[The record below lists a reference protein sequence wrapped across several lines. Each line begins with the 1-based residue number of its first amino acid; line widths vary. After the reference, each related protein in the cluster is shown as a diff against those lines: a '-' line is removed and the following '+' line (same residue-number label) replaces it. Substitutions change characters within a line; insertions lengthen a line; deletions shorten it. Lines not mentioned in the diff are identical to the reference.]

1 MLKLGFIGLG
11 VMGQPMALNLRKA
24 GHALSVYARNPA
36 QSAPLLAAGAAVLAT
51 PTAVAQSSDVL
62 FINVS
67 DDAALEAVLFARG
80 DTNSG
85 AAAGLSAGAI
95 VVDMGT
101 TSPAFTRHLSERL
114 AQQAVSLI
122 DAPVSGGQAGAIAGT
137 LSIMAGGPAA
147 AFERV
152 LPLFECEHP
161 GDTRPRAAIEAAR
174 AWARGEL
181 RVGEARRAA
190 LAAHAAA
197 REARSEPARAAARA
211 CGHAAATAH
220 VATHAVAVL
229 SYAANAAGHAAHDS
243 EYQWQRTHL
252 IGE

>member
-1 MLKLGFIGLG
+1 MKGLRLMLPDASILEPLGRMERTT
-11 VMGQPMALNLRKA
+11 VALR
-24 GHALSVYARNPA
+24 
-36 QSAPLLAAGAAVLAT
+36 AADCA
-51 PTAVAQSSDVL
+51 
-62 FINVS
+62 
-67 DDAALEAVLFARG
+67 
-80 DTNSG
+80 
-85 AAAGLSAGAI
+85 
-95 VVDMGT
+95 
-101 TSPAFTRHLSERL
+101 
-114 AQQAVSLI
+114 
-122 DAPVSGGQAGAIAGT
+122 
-137 LSIMAGGPAA
+137 
-147 AFERV
+147 ERV

-252 IGE
+252 LGE